1 MVGDGIRRKDIE
13 EQIAHWRESDQL
25 RLTGIRN
32 DVPRLMRAADML
44 LFPSR
49 QEGLGMVAV
58 EAQAA
63 GLPVL
68 ASTAVPSEA
77 KVIPDLYYSLSL
89 EEPLSVWA
97 DTLLNIMAKPKLP
110 IELCREAL
118 KKSDFSIASS
128 AHKLEKIYRSAQP

>member
-1 MVGDGIRRKDIE
+1 MSYQPHPI
-13 EQIAHWRESDQL
+13 QPFS
-25 RLTGIRN
+25 
-32 DVPRLMRAADML
+32 
-44 LFPSR
+44 
-49 QEGLGMVAV
+49 
-58 EAQAA
+58 A